1 MIMEYL
7 KSNPKITFEDF
18 LKLSLTIDFFKSL
31 RGQEY
36 EVKEWHQTEMIF
48 ERKSTNKLWKMDIKD
63 VYKAYIKLKTFK
75 TSDFKPYLNRTYSPA
90 LGLLL
95 TLELLSKK

>member
-1 MIMEYL
+1 MEYL

-18 LKLSLTIDFFKSL
+18 FYLSQTLKKFKSL
-31 RGQEY
+31 KGQEY
-36 EVKEWHQTEMIF
+36 VVKEWHQSEMLF
-48 ERKSTNKLWKMDIKD
+48 ERKSTNKVWKMDMKD
-63 VYKAYIKLKTFK
+63 VYKAYVELKSFK

-95 TLELLSKK
+95 TLELLSKE